1 MSESDRPIE
10 ENSYSGGAPLDP
22 QQLEDDNEIPNHDV
36 SSAGIAL
43 SRANINDE
51 DEADT
56 EDDDDE
62 EEEEDFMALIPPAVR
77 GRVEKMKELNSQRDA
92 IMAEYLTERAALEQK
107 YLKLCEPLYTDRAQ
121 IICGKQDKMIAAQPQ
136 DNDQRYEEGE
146 EELVGVPEF
155 WFCAMS
161 NIEVISDL
169 LTERDN
175 ECMLHLKNITC
186 EDFSDGKGFEL
197 KFYFSSNPF
206 FNNEVLSKRYE
217 VPNLLI
223 DDEPIL
229 KMVTGCDIDW
239 KPSNCLTHK
248 DVVRK
253 QRRKTG
259 KGAGQV
265 RTVTK
270 KERSDSFFHFFS
282 PPKIP
287 NVEDMNEEEADAIEE
302 AFDHDY
308 EIAQSFRNHIIPK
321 AVLWF
326 TGEALEEELQGFMEG
341 GLSDEQ
347 EGDEESKPTTVS
359 SETTEDPECKQS

>member
-22 QQLEDDNEIPNHDV
+22 QQLEDDNEIPDHDV

-43 SRANINDE
+43 SRANINDQ
-51 DEADT
+51 DEADE
-56 EDDDDE
+56 EDDDDEE

-121 IICGKQDKMIAAQPQ
+121 IICGKQDKMIAAQAQ
-136 DNDQRYEEGE
+136 DNDQTYEEGE

-186 EDFSDGKGFEL
+186 EDFSDGKGFEVRNTIL
-197 KFYFSSNPF
+197 LFSCSPQFYRFYF
-206 FNNEVLSKRYE
+206 
-217 VPNLLI
+217 
-223 DDEPIL
+223 
-229 KMVTGCDIDW
+229 
-239 KPSNCLTHK
+239 H
-248 DVVRK
+248 
-253 QRRKTG
+253 
-259 KGAGQV
+259 
-265 RTVTK
+265 
-270 KERSDSFFHFFS
+270 
-282 PPKIP
+282 
-287 NVEDMNEEEADAIEE
+287 
-302 AFDHDY
+302 
-308 EIAQSFRNHIIPK
+308 
-321 AVLWF
+321 
-326 TGEALEEELQGFMEG
+326 
-341 GLSDEQ
+341 
-347 EGDEESKPTTVS
+347 
-359 SETTEDPECKQS
+359 